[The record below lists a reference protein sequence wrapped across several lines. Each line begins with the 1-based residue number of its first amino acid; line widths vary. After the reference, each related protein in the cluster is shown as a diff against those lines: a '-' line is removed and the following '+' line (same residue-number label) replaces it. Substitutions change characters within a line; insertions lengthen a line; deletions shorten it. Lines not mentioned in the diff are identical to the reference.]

1 MKLSI
6 LAPSSFVSGPPPLHT
21 WPDPIKRILVT
32 FMIVIVSVAYMLL
45 AGGVIAF
52 LIMLARWITG

>member
-52 LIMLARWITG
+52 LIMLAR

>member
-1 MKLSI
+1 MKLTIS
-6 LAPSSFVSGPPPLHT
+6 APWSFVSAPPLHT
-21 WPDPIKRILVT
+21 WPDPIKRILLISMVV
-32 FMIVIVSVAYMLL
+32 MVLVAYMLL